1 MRDPEAPP
9 YIVVDRNSSP
19 GIGAFLLG
27 AALGA
32 GLALLF
38 APRSGA
44 ETQQE
49 IRERAAKLKKAAEA
63 RIREA
68 QAQVEETLDEVRDEL
83 RDRIETVKDAV
94 EAGKASAREARDEL
108 EERIERSKAA
118 YRAGVSAAKDA
129 ARSGANH
136 EEGAAS

>member
-1 MRDPEAPP
+1 
-9 YIVVDRNSSP
+9 
-19 GIGAFLLG
+19 
-27 AALGA
+27 
-32 GLALLF
+32 
-38 APRSGA
+38 
-44 ETQQE
+44 
-49 IRERAAKLKKAAEA
+49 
-63 RIREA
+63 
-68 QAQVEETLDEVRDEL
+68 
-83 RDRIETVKDAV
+83 VKDAV